1 MLTHPTHERLVALGL
16 TGMAKAFE
24 EQRRSPDLDALS
36 FEERIGLLVDREAA
50 ERDTKRLTT
59 RLKFAALRQSACVE
73 DVDLRTPRG
82 IDRAVFARLVNGDWI
97 DRHENLLVT
106 GATGLGKS
114 WIACA
119 LGHKACRDNR
129 SVLYH
134 RVPRLFEALA
144 LARGDGRYG
153 RLLKTLG
160 RVQLLILDDWGLSVL
175 NAAERRDLLEILD
188 DRHGRASTI
197 VTSQIPVQH
206 WHDVIGDPTLGDAIL
221 DRLVHNAHRLQL
233 TGESMRKHNARAH
246 ALDAAAT
253 PESMKRDGRSGRS

>member
-1 MLTHPTHERLVALGL
+1 MLTHPTHERLIALGL
-16 TGMAKAFE
+16 AGMAKAFE
-24 EQRRSPDLDALS
+24 EQRRTGDIDAMS

-50 ERDTKRLTT
+50 ERDTKRMTT
-59 RLKFAALRQSACVE
+59 RLKFAALRQNACVE

-82 IDRAVFARLVNGDWI
+82 IDRAVFARLVAGDWI

-114 WIACA
+114 WLACA

-134 RVPRLFEALA
+134 RVPRLFEAMA

-153 RLLKTLG
+153 RLLKSLG

-175 NAAERRDLLEILD
+175 SPSERRDILEVVD

-197 VTSQIPVQH
+197 VTSQIPVDT

-221 DRLVHNAHRLQL
+221 DRIVHNAHRLQL
-233 TGESMRKHNARAH
+233 TGESMRKKNARTRPLDEA
-246 ALDAAAT
+246 DAA
-253 PESMKRDGRSGRS
+253 

>member
-1 MLTHPTHERLVALGL
+1 MLTHPTHERLIALGL
-16 TGMAKAFE
+16 SGMAKAFE

-73 DVDLRTPRG
+73 DIDLRTPRG
-82 IDRAVFARLVNGDWI
+82 IDRAVFARLVAGDWI
-97 DRHENLLVT
+97 DRHENLLAT

-114 WIACA
+114 WLACA

-129 SVLYH
+129 PVLYH

-144 LARGDGRYG
+144 LARGDGPYG

-160 RVQLLILDDWGLSVL
+160 RVQLLILDDWGLAIL
-175 NAAERRDLLEILD
+175 TAAERRDLLEILD

-197 VTSQIPVQH
+197 VTSQVPVEH

-221 DRLVHNAHRLQL
+221 DRLIHNAHRLQL
-233 TGESMRKHNARAH
+233 TGESMRKHNARARP
-246 ALDAAAT
+246 LDGASNT
-253 PESMKRDGRSGRS
+253 

>member
-1 MLTHPTHERLVALGL
+1 MLTHPTHERLIALGL

-24 EQRRSPDLDALS
+24 EQRRSPDLDALM

-59 RLKFAALRQSACVE
+59 RLKFAALRQNACVE

-82 IDRAVFARLVNGDWI
+82 IDRAVFARLVAGDWI
-97 DRHENLLVT
+97 DRHENLFVT

-134 RVPRLFEALA
+134 RIPRLFEALA

-160 RVQLLILDDWGLSVL
+160 RVQLLILDDWGLAVL
-175 NAAERRDLLEILD
+175 SPSERRDLLEILD

-197 VTSQIPVQH
+197 VTSQIPVDM

-221 DRLVHNAHRLQL
+221 DRIVHNAHRLQL
-233 TGESMRKHNARAH
+233 TGESMRKRNARSH
-246 ALDAAAT
+246 PLDVASA
-253 PESMKRDGRSGRS
+253 S

>member
-1 MLTHPTHERLVALGL
+1 MLTHPTHERLIELGL
-16 TGMAKAFE
+16 SGMAKAFE
-24 EQRRSPDLDALS
+24 EQRRSPDLEALP
-36 FEERIGLLVDREAA
+36 FEDRIGLLVDREAA
-50 ERDTKRLTT
+50 ERDTRRLTT
-59 RLKFAALRQSACVE
+59 RLKLAALRQNACLE

-82 IDRAVFARLVNGDWI
+82 IDRAVFAKLVSGDWI
-97 DRHENLLVT
+97 DRHENLLIT

-114 WIACA
+114 WLACA

-144 LARGDGRYG
+144 LARGDGRYA

-160 RVQLLILDDWGLSVL
+160 RAQLLILDDWGLSVL
-175 NAAERRDLLEILD
+175 TAAERRDLLEVLE

-197 VTSQIPVQH
+197 VTSQLPVDT
-206 WHDVIGDPTLGDAIL
+206 WHEVIGDPTYADAVL

-233 TGESMRKHNARAH
+233 AGESMRKRNARTIT
-246 ALDAAAT
+246 LDEQ
-253 PESMKRDGRSGRS
+253 PER

>member
-1 MLTHPTHERLVALGL
+1 MLTHPTHDQLIALGL

-82 IDRAVFARLVNGDWI
+82 IDRAVFARLVAGDWI
-97 DRHENLLVT
+97 ERHENLLVT

-114 WIACA
+114 WLACA

-160 RVQLLILDDWGLSVL
+160 RVQLLILDDWGLAVL
-175 NAAERRDLLEILD
+175 TAAERRDLLEILD
-188 DRHGRASTI
+188 DRNGRASTI
-197 VTSQIPVQH
+197 VTSQIPVEL

-233 TGESMRKHNARAH
+233 TGESMRKQNAQRS
-246 ALDAAAT
+246 ALDADSNT
-253 PESMKRDGRSGRS
+253 

>member
-1 MLTHPTHERLVALGL
+1 MLTHPTHERLITLGL
-16 TGMAKAFE
+16 TGMAKALE

-36 FEERIGLLVDREAA
+36 FEERVGLLVDREAA
-50 ERDTKRLTT
+50 ERDTKRLTA
-59 RLKFAALRQSACVE
+59 RLKFAALRQTACVE
-73 DVDLRTPRG
+73 DVDLRTPRS
-82 IDRAVFARLVNGDWI
+82 IDRAVFARLVVGDWI
-97 DRHENLLVT
+97 DRNENLLVT

-129 SVLYH
+129 SVQYQ

-175 NAAERRDLLEILD
+175 NPTERRDLLEILD

-197 VTSQIPVQH
+197 VTSQIPVEH
-206 WHDVIGDPTLGDAIL
+206 WHDIIGDPTLGDAIL
-221 DRLVHNAHRLQL
+221 DRIVHNAHRLQL
-233 TGESMRKHNARAH
+233 TGESMRKKNARNQT
-246 ALDAAAT
+246 LDAASIA
-253 PESMKRDGRSGRS
+253 

>member
-1 MLTHPTHERLVALGL
+1 MLTHPTHDQLIALGL

-36 FEERIGLLVDREAA
+36 FEERIGLLIDREAA

-59 RLKFAALRQSACVE
+59 RLNAALRQSACVE

-82 IDRAVFARLVNGDWI
+82 IDRAVFARLVAGDWI
-97 DRHENLLVT
+97 ERHENLLVT

-114 WIACA
+114 WLACA

-160 RVQLLILDDWGLSVL
+160 RVQLLILDDWGLAVL
-175 NAAERRDLLEILD
+175 TAAERRDLLEILD

-197 VTSQIPVQH
+197 VTSQIPVEL

-233 TGESMRKHNARAH
+233 TGESMRKQNAQRS
-246 ALDAAAT
+246 ALDADPNT
-253 PESMKRDGRSGRS
+253 

>member
-1 MLTHPTHERLVALGL
+1 MPWSEPSPHSSMPGSGRECRRAGPRLDDP
-16 TGMAKAFE
+16 
-24 EQRRSPDLDALS
+24 RRRTACAARPAPSARPVDGTDKISSP
-36 FEERIGLLVDREAA
+36 
-50 ERDTKRLTT
+50 
-59 RLKFAALRQSACVE
+59 
-73 DVDLRTPRG
+73 RTP
-82 IDRAVFARLVNGDWI
+82 DT
-97 DRHENLLVT
+97 RHC
-106 GATGLGKS
+106 GAGSPGLGKS

-129 SVLYH
+129 SVQYH

-153 RLLKTLG
+153 RLLKSLG

-175 NAAERRDLLEILD
+175 NPSERRDLLEILD

-197 VTSQIPVQH
+197 VTSQIPVEL

-233 TGESMRKHNARAH
+233 SGESMRKQNARNQS
-246 ALDAAAT
+246 LDANSN
-253 PESMKRDGRSGRS
+253 P